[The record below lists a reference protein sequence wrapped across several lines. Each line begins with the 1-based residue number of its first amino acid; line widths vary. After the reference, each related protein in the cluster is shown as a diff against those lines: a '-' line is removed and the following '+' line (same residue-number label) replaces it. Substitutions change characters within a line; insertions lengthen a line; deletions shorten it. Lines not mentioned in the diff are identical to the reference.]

1 MPTKKNKKESDKMD
15 FISDI
20 LALLYEE
27 GIEIEYNGVDLDLR
41 DYINDSIQFISFI
54 VDLENRF
61 AIEMPDEYLTYD
73 AISSLHSFAEIVKNF
88 KDENLIEAHND

>member
-41 DYINDSIQFISFI
+41 DYITDSIQFISFI

-61 AIEMPDEYLTYD
+61 AIEMPDERSEERRVGKECRSRWSPY
-73 AISSLHSFAEIVKNF
+73 H
-88 KDENLIEAHND
+88 

>member
-1 MPTKKNKKESDKMD
+1 MD

-41 DYINDSIQFISFI
+41 DYITDSIQFISFI

-61 AIEMPDEYLTYD
+61 AIER
-73 AISSLHSFAEIVKNF
+73 
-88 KDENLIEAHND
+88 